1 MQAVIR
7 RTALAER
14 QAARRAADKA
24 GKRRSDERKIRNN
37 EQVQLNSAI
46 RNDLRAARTA
56 RREDWLLGPL
66 APRRDVGEKKDSY
79 GAIGTRRLQ
88 SVDKADGDWKDWCI
102 VAGDRV
108 VIVEDGHRDRGK
120 IAAVREI
127 REKAE
132 ECVIIGLNL
141 VDVAVPNYML
151 IKETDKRPFRTYEA
165 PLPLSSVR
173 LVYPLPHAETGGLRD
188 TIIKE
193 LKRNQ
198 KISRGTDEEM
208 PRRYIAGLNPPLRIP
223 YPDKEPE
230 EYDDHDVDTLRIE
243 VEQKTW
249 VPTLARS
256 PMPPSIIDE
265 LRNKYSKFRD
275 RHDDRYIAKM
285 NLKEEE
291 VMKRR
296 KSIVKMMTPLQE
308 LHMKERAEK
317 RARGKP
323 TLSEET
329 LGKIGEVMAKNS
341 VKSTQKLIAL

>member
-141 VDVAVPNYML
+141 VW
-151 IKETDKRPFRTYEA
+151 RPEVLWRN
-165 PLPLSSVR
+165 PL
-173 LVYPLPHAETGGLRD
+173 
-188 TIIKE
+188 
-193 LKRNQ
+193 
-198 KISRGTDEEM
+198 
-208 PRRYIAGLNPPLRIP
+208 
-223 YPDKEPE
+223 
-230 EYDDHDVDTLRIE
+230 
-243 VEQKTW
+243 
-249 VPTLARS
+249 
-256 PMPPSIIDE
+256 
-265 LRNKYSKFRD
+265 
-275 RHDDRYIAKM
+275 
-285 NLKEEE
+285 
-291 VMKRR
+291 
-296 KSIVKMMTPLQE
+296 
-308 LHMKERAEK
+308 
-317 RARGKP
+317 
-323 TLSEET
+323 
-329 LGKIGEVMAKNS
+329 
-341 VKSTQKLIAL
+341 